1 MPHIAETLIRQR
13 RWVVLGWALVTAALV
28 PGALRIERTLEAAAH
43 VPGSE
48 SESVDH
54 DLASRFGS
62 PYAQFAVLV
71 VSDVS
76 AESRRQLVDS
86 LVKLVSRVDGVTR
99 VRAWR
104 DSGDTLFLADSGR
117 TTFLLATRPRHHPA
131 HSGWHRSRRAG
142 RSCAL

>member
-1 MPHIAETLIRQR
+1 MPHIAETLIRRR

-54 DLASRFGS
+54 DLASRFCS

-117 TTFLLATRPRHHPA
+117 TTFLLAGSDA
-131 HSGWHRSRRAG
+131 ALDG
-142 RSCAL
+142 RSGVERRHARGQRA